1 MISDNNQ
8 LHLEFQF
15 QIGQCWKCEA
25 KTLHTQSPIST
36 CVHTEKPG
44 YPLVVTMRGPCAHE
58 RTIRI
63 CINTFPH
70 FNNHW
75 SVKDANQPFNILL
88 INLPKTLQRN
98 LIYPV
103 CWPKFAIAPSLNS
116 LSKASEFFGALFWI
130 DDSFPL
136 GVKDDVPIF
145 NVLVSDELQRF
156 R

>member
-1 MISDNNQ
+1 MVN
-8 LHLEFQF
+8 
-15 QIGQCWKCEA
+15 
-25 KTLHTQSPIST
+25 
-36 CVHTEKPG
+36 
-44 YPLVVTMRGPCAHE
+44 MRGPCAHE

-98 LIYPV
+98 LMYPL
-103 CWPKFAIAPSLNS
+103 CWTKFAIAPSPNS
-116 LSKASEFFGALFWI
+116 LSNGSGFFGALFCI

-136 GVKDDVPIF
+136 EVEDDVPIV
-145 NVLVSDELQRF
+145 NVLGSDEHKRF